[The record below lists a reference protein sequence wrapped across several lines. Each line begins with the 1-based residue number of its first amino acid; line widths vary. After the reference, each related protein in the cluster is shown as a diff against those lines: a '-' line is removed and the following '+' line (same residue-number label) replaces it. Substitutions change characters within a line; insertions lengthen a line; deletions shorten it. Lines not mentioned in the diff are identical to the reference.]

1 MKRLAKACWGDALNG
16 SKDLAASKMKVVVAG
31 FGDVGKI
38 HAAASK
44 RLPETELVAIADPR
58 VAATHEALEDGTP
71 CYATLSEA
79 IAKEQP
85 DIVIVATPASFHRAL
100 AVEAMNAGVHCL
112 VEKPIALSVAEA
124 QDIIDTSA
132 RTEMKVAYG
141 SCYRFLPVIR
151 QAKHLIETGAIG
163 DVRVLRETVIG
174 GQGSGKCGI
183 MPESHY
189 PRGGPGGFP
198 MGIIDHGIHLVD
210 AFSWLTDSE
219 VATSF
224 GRGNISGQPVGPEYL
239 SVVLKNGAVGH
250 LAYDEDTFATDLP
263 QDGLFGAGEGWYL
276 GGYHAAGDFIK
287 HPNAIHIHG
296 THGSLRLFHYA
307 NRLFL
312 NDAAGLRELSVEGKG
327 APYHFDAQLSAFVT
341 DIKENRP
348 PSVPASAGLMALE
361 TVLPCF
367 SHGSA
372 AQANP

>member
-1 MKRLAKACWGDALNG
+1 M
-16 SKDLAASKMKVVVAG
+16 MKVVVAG
-31 FGDVGKI
+31 FGDVGNI
-38 HAAASK
+38 HAAAVL

-58 VAATHEALEDGTP
+58 VAATRQSLEDGTP
-71 CYATLSEA
+71 CYATLTEA
-79 IAKEQP
+79 ITKEQP

-112 VEKPIALSVAEA
+112 VEKPIALSLEEA

-132 RTEMKVAYG
+132 HTGMRVAYG

-151 QAKHLIETGAIG
+151 QAKNLIEMGAIG

-174 GQGSGKCGI
+174 GQGAGKSAI

-189 PRGGPGGFP
+189 PLGGPGGFP

-263 QDGLFGAGEGWYL
+263 QDGIFGAGEGWYL

-312 NDAAGLRELSVEGKG
+312 NDVAGMRELSVEGKG

-341 DIKENRP
+341 DIKENRT
-348 PSVPASAGLMALE
+348 PSVPASAGLAALK

-372 AQANP
+372 AQPNP